1 MKQIESKIGMR
12 IIEIIFLV
20 LLGIPRIILHDL
32 SLIEKG
38 TFINLLLVF
47 VPILVWIVYIL
58 FRNDKA
64 PVLSIFILC
73 LLYGV
78 ILAVTHQLLWTHS
91 FPGYI
96 QLGGNLSGLSG
107 GLSTF
112 IARSFAFISSLM
124 TGALI
129 GLILSVI
136 TWALSKVEK
145 LYIRG

>member
-1 MKQIESKIGMR
+1 MQQIESKIGMR

-20 LLGIPRIILHDL
+20 LLGIPRTILHDL
-32 SLIEKG
+32 SLIEEG
-38 TFINLLLVF
+38 TFINLLFVF

-64 PVLSIFILC
+64 PAFSIFILC
-73 LLYGV
+73 VLYGV
-78 ILAVTHQLLWTHS
+78 ILAVTHQLLWAHS

-96 QLGGNLSGLSG
+96 QLGGNLSELSG
-107 GLSTF
+107 ALSTF

-124 TGALI
+124 TGALT
-129 GLILSVI
+129 GLVLSMIIWV
-136 TWALSKVEK
+136 LSKMKK